1 MTTAPQTEPGDRQW
15 KARLARAAARRA
27 RADAEFYATVAEI
40 GGSVPQTQIATV
52 LHTTQSNVS
61 RWAARGREQAAQ
73 TRPGQLG
80 GTAYE
85 VAQRYAAGEI
95 TGEQMRDALIRWPY
109 EPDEALP
116 VEEWN
121 ITPVQAAPGSFED
134 TTGRAYDDGLLSAED
149 YDAILD
155 GLADREPLAG
165 QSQH

>member
-1 MTTAPQTEPGDRQW
+1 M
-15 KARLARAAARRA
+15 L
-27 RADAEFYATVAEI
+27 
-40 GGSVPQTQIATV
+40 
-52 LHTTQSNVS
+52 
-61 RWAARGREQAAQ
+61 
-73 TRPGQLG
+73 
-80 GTAYE
+80 
-85 VAQRYAAGEI
+85 
-95 TGEQMRDALIRWPY
+95 DALIRWPY

-121 ITPVQAAPGSFED
+121 ITPVQAAAPGSFED